1 VSGGAVRGAGRAQCP
16 GPVAGGASPRARSA
30 LTAFW
35 PYAIVNFAAFMACKT
50 GGSKPCGGM
59 SGGDPD
65 ILLMARMARLV
76 PWRNGRR
83 RCACV
88 SATLLGY
95 LLLQTAAA
103 WAGALERAM
112 LGKSTV
118 VDLTHI
124 VGEPSPRPERP
135 QLDAPGEREG
145 AHDGADAVMDSGTQ
159 LRAGSANGREPRTV
173 AQIPSDELFVSAVVV
188 NIKPKVAKSPDYQ
201 ATVEDLR
208 AWERQNGRIP
218 RRTAVLLNTGWS
230 RWWADPARYVN
241 QDAHGVPKVPG
252 FSPAAVAFLVGE
264 RQVRGLGVDALI
276 PHGDSISPVLS
287 AGLWQLENLANL
299 DRLPAKG
306 AKLVVAPIR
315 MEAAAAPVRVIAI
328 LP

>member
-1 VSGGAVRGAGRAQCP
+1 
-16 GPVAGGASPRARSA
+16 
-30 LTAFW
+30 
-35 PYAIVNFAAFMACKT
+35 
-50 GGSKPCGGM
+50 
-59 SGGDPD
+59 
-65 ILLMARMARLV
+65 
-76 PWRNGRR
+76 
-83 RCACV
+83 
-88 SATLLGY
+88 
-95 LLLQTAAA
+95 
-103 WAGALERAM
+103 M

-124 VGEPSPRPERP
+124 LSEPSPRPERP
-135 QLDAPGEREG
+135 QLDAPGEMERG
-145 AHDGADAVMDSGTQ
+145 AHGGADAVMDSGTQ

-208 AWERQNGRIP
+208 GWERQNGRIP

-230 RWWADPARYVN
+230 RWWEDPARYVN

-299 DRLPAKG
+299 DRLPVKG

-315 MEAAAAPVRVIAI
+315 MEAAAAPARVIAI

>member
-1 VSGGAVRGAGRAQCP
+1 MSGRDP
-16 GPVAGGASPRARSA
+16 GI
-30 LTAFW
+30 L
-35 PYAIVNFAAFMACKT
+35 FMAT
-50 GGSKPCGGM
+50 F
-59 SGGDPD
+59 
-65 ILLMARMARLV
+65 V
-76 PWRNGRR
+76 PWRKGRSR
-83 RCACV
+83 RACV

-124 VGEPSPRPERP
+124 VSEPSARPEHPPLAASGEMERG
-135 QLDAPGEREG
+135 APGG
-145 AHDGADAVMDSGTQ
+145 AMVDWGTQ

-188 NIKPKVAKSPDYQ
+188 SIKPKVAKSPDYQ

-218 RRTAVLLNTGWS
+218 RRTAVLLSTGWS

-276 PHGDSISPVLS
+276 PHGDPISPVLVC
-287 AGLWQLENLANL
+287 
-299 DRLPAKG
+299 RF
-306 AKLVVAPIR
+306 VAT
-315 MEAAAAPVRVIAI
+315 
-328 LP
+328 